1 MSIMLIRTFLLY
13 IIILFSVRFM
23 GKRQM
28 GELQPSELVIT
39 ILISNIV
46 TQPIED
52 ENIPILMGILPILAL
67 ISFEVIISAISM
79 KSGKFRQIITGRPK
93 VIICNGHIDQKT
105 LKELRFS
112 AEDMLASLRGNDIF
126 SLEDVDY
133 AIVETTGSVSVYKKS
148 DSQQNEMQ
156 TAVIIDGKYR
166 TTELEFIGKSKKWAE
181 SILKKKNIQVKNIYL
196 MMANTKGE
204 YDIIKK
210 EENGESNDKVKN

>member
-46 TQPIED
+46 TQPIEN

-156 TAVIIDGKYR
+156 TAVVIDGKYR

-181 SILKKKNIQVKNIYL
+181 SILNKKNLQVKNIYL

-210 EENGESNDKVKN
+210 EENGESNDKIKN